1 MAGRDAYPTRFRET
15 NPIGRK
21 IHRFSLLGLEV
32 VHVAKPVLSEGM
44 DGMDEMDWRDRRILR
59 FRETNPIGHKS
70 DFWIVSY
77 DLASL

>member
-1 MAGRDAYPTRFRET
+1 MVDME
-15 NPIGRK
+15 K
-21 IHRFSLLGLEV
+21 S
-32 VHVAKPVLSEGM
+32 VLSEEM
-44 DGMDEMDWRDRRILR
+44 DRMDEMDWCDRRILR